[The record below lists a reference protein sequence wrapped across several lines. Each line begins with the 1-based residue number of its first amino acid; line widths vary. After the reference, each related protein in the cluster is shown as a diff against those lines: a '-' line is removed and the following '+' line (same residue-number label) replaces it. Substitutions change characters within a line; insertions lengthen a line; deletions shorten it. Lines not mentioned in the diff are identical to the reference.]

1 MYALSMYAYY
11 KTAMDHSALYTVV
24 KSTIVVR
31 RSHLRNSCAV
41 RLLNCKRRPVRLVWN
56 VAVTQVVY
64 VFRIPVHRKKTVF
77 GTTVL

>member
-1 MYALSMYAYY
+1 MYAYY
-11 KTAMDHSALYTVV
+11 KTAMDRSALYTVV

-31 RSHLRNSCAV
+31 RSHLRNCCAV

-56 VAVTQVVY
+56 VAVMQVVY
-64 VFRIPVHRKKTVF
+64 AFRIPVHRKKTVF